1 MKKKYLGMVTASA
14 KEELEKE
21 FKHCVEDIVDYA
33 SNSSRLTYR
42 EMAYR
47 YWLLLVMRGMSD

>member
-1 MKKKYLGMVTASA
+1 MARVAASA

-33 SNSSRLTYR
+33 ANAARLAYR

-47 YWLLLVMRGMSD
+47 YWLLLVGEGVGREA

>member
-1 MKKKYLGMVTASA
+1 MVTASA
-14 KEELEKE
+14 KEDLEKE